1 MAVEGNDDNYDII
14 FVDGDYNTDEEANED
29 PPYKPLQDESEDD
42 EELGCSNQSKSNRRP
57 KWRAYNAKASSK
69 DVGGHVEE
77 RRSFEVPIIEENE
90 GYQMDDMEMVLQD
103 SRRSL
108 GEATTVCSRC

>member
-1 MAVEGNDDNYDII
+1 M
-14 FVDGDYNTDEEANED
+14 
-29 PPYKPLQDESEDD
+29 
-42 EELGCSNQSKSNRRP
+42 
-57 KWRAYNAKASSK
+57 
-69 DVGGHVEE
+69 GGHVEE